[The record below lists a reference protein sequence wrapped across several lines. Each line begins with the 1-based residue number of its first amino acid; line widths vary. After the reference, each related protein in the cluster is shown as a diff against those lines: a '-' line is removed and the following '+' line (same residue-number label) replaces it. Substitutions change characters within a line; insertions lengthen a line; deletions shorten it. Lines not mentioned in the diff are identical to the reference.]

1 MILNGNRLALTLNGE
16 VVANSVSISLSFNH
30 DLIEVTKSDTDT
42 WVEFIPK
49 QRSISIQFDGL
60 AGNFELREGETVE
73 FFVDVEGTTRYR
85 GQALIESSEVT
96 ASTDTATQYSGS
108 LTTIGTVERIDIL
121 PLEAQIL
128 CINGDSIQIN
138 GSKIEIEV

>member
-1 MILNGNRLALTLNGE
+1 MAILNGNRLGLTLNGE

-42 WVEFIPK
+42 WIEFLP
-49 QRSISIQFDGL
+49 RRRAISIQFDGL
-60 AGNFELREGETVE
+60 AGNFELREGDTVE

-85 GQALIESSEVT
+85 GNALVESSEVT

-121 PLEAQIL
+121 PCLL
-128 CINGDSIQIN
+128 YTSPSPRDS
-138 GSKIEIEV
+138 